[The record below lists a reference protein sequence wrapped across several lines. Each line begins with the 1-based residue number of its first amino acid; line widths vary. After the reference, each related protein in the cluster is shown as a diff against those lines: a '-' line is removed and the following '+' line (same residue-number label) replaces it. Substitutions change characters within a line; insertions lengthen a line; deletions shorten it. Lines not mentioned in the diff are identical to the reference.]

1 MPVSI
6 VIVDDNEE
14 FRLVVRDLL
23 RSAADLVTVVGATRR
38 ANLVRRL
45 VLAAVVTTHQMNEC
59 QLVMSAT
66 I

>member
-23 RSAADLVTVVGATRR
+23 RSAADLGTVVGKAGDGEEG
-38 ANLVRRL
+38 
-45 VLAAVVTTHQMNEC
+45 LALDAASGPT
-59 QLVMSAT
+59 S
-66 I
+66 